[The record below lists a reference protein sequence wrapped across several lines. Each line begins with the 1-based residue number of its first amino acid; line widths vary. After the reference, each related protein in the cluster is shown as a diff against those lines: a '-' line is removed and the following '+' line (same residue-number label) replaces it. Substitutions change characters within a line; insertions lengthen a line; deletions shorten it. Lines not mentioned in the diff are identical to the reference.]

1 MKSLLA
7 LYSKEDYLIAIQHFT
22 ERFKPR
28 LIAMATTDTDLSVR
42 VAVIQV
48 LCAID
53 KASLLEEDQ
62 RSTLSVLIFD
72 EEARVRKAISGF
84 IKNIWDETVKE
95 RLVGR
100 DGADEEED
108 EDSQSRKYAG
118 AKALSSLLV
127 SWERGLARRDN
138 SNTTQTNESGSSSHT
153 PTAET
158 LALLGALQKGR
169 TALAVEALWD
179 EVDSV
184 SDWQALLDIL
194 LLDHS
199 GSGSG
204 KRISDDVDVD
214 DVENS
219 NRGKKG
225 KQPMKGKGSSKGKGK
240 ATADSGSGEVDEAW
254 RLEEDEESALVEIL
268 SASLQKT
275 LADEGKK
282 GVSEE
287 YLPFSQFL
295 LLTVPTFCSG
305 RSRVRSSRYNTGPD
319 QSLAS
324 AFR

>member
-1 MKSLLA
+1 MQSLLA

-84 IKNIWDETVKE
+84 VKNIWDETVKE

-118 AKALSSLLV
+118 AKALASLLV
-127 SWERGLARRDN
+127 GWERALARHDN
-138 SNTTQTNESGSSSHT
+138 TNTTASQSQSNQPGSSSHT

-179 EVDSV
+179 EVQSV

-204 KRISDDVDVD
+204 KRINDDVDVD
-214 DVENS
+214 DVGNS

-225 KQPMKGKGSSKGKGK
+225 KQPMKGKGGLKGKGK

-275 LADEGKK
+275 LANEGKK

-295 LLTVPTFCSG
+295 LLTVLTSYSG
-305 RSRVRSSRYNTGPD
+305 
-319 QSLAS
+319 
-324 AFR
+324 